1 MSAPIKVSHI
11 LVKEKYEA
19 EDLQRRLE
27 RGEKFEDLARKFST
41 CPSAADGGRLGTVDP
56 KRFVEEFRDVL
67 EGMKPDAISGIVR
80 TRFGHH
86 LIRRES

>member
-1 MSAPIKVSHI
+1 MSAVAVSHI

-19 EDLQRRLE
+19 EDLQRRLKD
-27 RGEKFEDLARKFST
+27 GDVFEELARKYST
-41 CPSAADGGRLGTVDP
+41 CPSAAQGGHLGTVEP
-56 KRFVEEFRDVL
+56 KRFVEEFRDAL
-67 EGMKPDAISGIVR
+67 EAMKPGEISGIVR